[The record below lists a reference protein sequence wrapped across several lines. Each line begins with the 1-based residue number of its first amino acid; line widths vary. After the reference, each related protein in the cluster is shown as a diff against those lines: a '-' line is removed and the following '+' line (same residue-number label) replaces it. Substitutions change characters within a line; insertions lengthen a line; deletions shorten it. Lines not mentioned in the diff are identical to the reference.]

1 MTSGDVALCCAA
13 QSTPQPESVLA
24 TYSDTTKAVLDLALD
39 RLKTSLAPES
49 IAALRRLVELG
60 RLEDLTLARQ
70 ALDSPADMLKALED
84 ANR

>member
-1 MTSGDVALCCAA
+1 M
-13 QSTPQPESVLA
+13 A

-39 RLKTSLAPES
+39 RLKTSLTPES

-60 RLEDLTLARQ
+60 RLEDVGLARQ
-70 ALDSPADMLKALED
+70 ALDTPADLMKALED

>member
-1 MTSGDVALCCAA
+1 
-13 QSTPQPESVLA
+13 
-24 TYSDTTKAVLDLALD
+24 VLDLALD